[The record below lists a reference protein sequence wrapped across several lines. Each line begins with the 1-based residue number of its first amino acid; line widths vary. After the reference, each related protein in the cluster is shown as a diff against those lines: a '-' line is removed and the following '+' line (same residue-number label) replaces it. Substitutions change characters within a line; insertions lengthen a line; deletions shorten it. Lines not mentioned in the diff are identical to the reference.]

1 MARPVKGRQVDR
13 LPDYSRFCALSRSGE
28 GHRIVMAVEEY
39 ETLRLIDYL
48 ELTQED
54 CARRMGVGR
63 GTVQS
68 LYTSAR
74 KKLARFLV
82 EGAQLEIGGGEFVLR
97 KADGEAESRQSFQAG
112 KGDHRMK
119 IAVTYENGEVFQHFG
134 HTSQFKIYETED
146 GAVRSAEVVD
156 TNGSGHG
163 ALAGFLADRGVEVLI
178 CGGIGM
184 GAKNALAE
192 AGIRLYPGASG
203 DADRQVEAFLAGT
216 LAYDPDTQC
225 SHHDGHGEGNC
236 KNHGDRSC
244 GGHEGHSCGD
254 HEGHGG
260 HGCGGHEGHG
270 GHGCGGSGEGGCG
283 HH

>member
-13 LPDYSRFCALSRSGE
+13 LPDYARFCAAGRELE
-28 GHRIVMAVEEY
+28 GHRIVMTVEEY

-48 ELTQED
+48 ELTQEA
-54 CARRMGVGR
+54 CAGRMGVGR

-82 EGAQLEIGGGEFVLR
+82 EGAVLDIAGGEFVLR
-97 KADGEAESRQSFQAG
+97 ESGGPAGRPDHLQAG
-112 KGDHRMK
+112 KGDYHMK
-119 IAVTYENGEVFQHFG
+119 IAVTYENGEVYQHFG
-134 HTSQFKIYETED
+134 HTSQFKVYEAQD
-146 GAVRSAEVVD
+146 GKVVSAQVVD

-163 ALAGFLADRGVEVLI
+163 ALAGFLAGMGVEVLI

-203 DADRQVEAFLAGT
+203 DADAQVEAFLAGS

-225 SHHDGHGEGNC
+225 SHHDHGHGEDCGH
-236 KNHGDRSC
+236 HGDHGC
-244 GGHEGHSCGD
+244 H
-254 HEGHGG
+254 GHG
-260 HGCGGHEGHG
+260 HGDE
-270 GHGCGGSGEGGCG
+270 GCG
-283 HH
+283 HHSCGNH

>member
-1 MARPVKGRQVDR
+1 MARPVKGRRVDR
-13 LPDYSRFCALSRSGE
+13 VPDYTRFHAVGRQSD

-82 EGAQLEIGGGEFVLR
+82 EGAQLEIAGGEFVIREGGMSAGGRPGL
-97 KADGEAESRQSFQAG
+97 SSG
-112 KGDHRMK
+112 KGEHHMK
-119 IAVTYENGEVFQHFG
+119 IAVTYENGEVYQHFG
-134 HTSQFKIYETED
+134 HTSQFKIYEAED
-146 GAVRSAEVVD
+146 GTIVSSRVVD

-163 ALAGFLADRGVEVLI
+163 ALAGFLAELGVEVLI

-203 DADRQVEAFLAGT
+203 SADAQAEAFLTGT
-216 LAYDPDTQC
+216 LSYDPDTRC
-225 SHHDGHGEGNC
+225 SH
-236 KNHGDRSC
+236 
-244 GGHEGHSCGD
+244 
-254 HEGHGG
+254 HEGHGHG
-260 HGCGGHEGHG
+260 EENCSHHGDHGCGSHGEDSCGYHGCGGH
-270 GHGCGGSGEGGCG
+270 GEDTCG
-283 HH
+283 H